1 MDVIRIKQVD
11 AFTRTP
17 FSGNPAGVVLDADYL
32 DGKTM
37 QKIAMEMN
45 LSETAFI
52 LEPTHP
58 DADVR
63 IRWFTPTQEVDLCGH
78 ATIAAFHVLAEEG
91 RFGLE
96 IGEPQS
102 FVLETKSGNLFVDVE
117 WRHQHPYIKFAI
129 PVPKFYPYPGEIKLL
144 CAALGIAEV
153 ELSQKVQPMITN
165 YGYCYIPIT
174 HFDSLKTIEPNRAIL
189 AQLDT
194 LYDLKGFSVVTM
206 DTGDKDIDWH
216 LRFFAPGLGVFE
228 DPVTGSANGPMA
240 AYLYLNGLVDTTKN
254 YFEFRAEQGHF
265 VNRTGH
271 VDVVLKT
278 NEKGIDEIQ
287 ICGEAITIMEAN
299 LYPDAGKAK
308 KF

>member
-17 FSGNPAGVVLDADYL
+17 FAGNPAGIVLDADQL
-32 DGKTM
+32 DSKTM

-52 LEPTHP
+52 LEPTDP
-58 DADVR
+58 EADLR
-63 IRWFTPTQEVDLCGH
+63 IRWFTPTQEVSLCGH

-91 RFGLE
+91 RFDLE

-102 FVLETKSGNLFVDVE
+102 FVLETKSGNLLVDVE
-117 WRHQHPYIKFAI
+117 WLNHHPYVKFAL
-129 PVPKFYPYPGEIKLL
+129 PTPKFFPFPGEMKLL
-144 CAALGIAEV
+144 CAALGISEI
-153 ELSQKVQPMITN
+153 ELSRKVKPMISDN
-165 YGYCYIPIT
+165 GYCYVPIT
-174 HFDSLKTIEPNRAIL
+174 HFDSMKSIEPNNALI

-194 LYDLKGFSVVTM
+194 LYDIKGFAIVTM
-206 DTGDKDIDWH
+206 DTGDKNIDWH
-216 LRFFAPGLGVFE
+216 MRFFAPGLGVFE

-240 AYLYLNGLVDTTKN
+240 AYLYLNGLVDTTKS
-254 YFEFRAEQGHF
+254 YFEFKAEQGHF
-265 VNRTGH
+265 LNRTGH

-278 NEKGIDEIQ
+278 NEKGIEELQ
-287 ICGEAITIMEAN
+287 ICGEAVTVMEAN
-299 LYPDAGKAK
+299 IFPGAGKAL